1 MKSNIFNLDWDSF
14 NYRDPAQ
21 RKKLAGALQY
31 FLALPNKFVHQRFSK
46 VAEFVKQHRELQ
58 AFTTMSDG
66 YPNEKA
72 IEVVEKFHMAAE
84 YDNGYEQIFNIAD
97 FSGTKASG
105 FDVSAV
111 HSGITFSEI
120 LPGEKAKVFQFQGA
134 KYRCYFCYYGAALGW
149 HRQVFEDGDWWA
161 LEDNAIAFR
170 SAAYSS
176 RAAVYY
182 ALLEA
187 AADASGCCTIADIEC
202 SDCSERAR
210 NVANAINACA
220 TSILEKVRNRGYNL
234 NPATTQFVVL
244 TPLRLRGIVKEALGV
259 KTQAFDGSTPIV
271 DFSFQQIT
279 SMMLSRT
286 NRVMVILPGRTL
298 KAGYRM
304 DLTLFDNFDILSY
317 TDTVA
322 GWMRH
327 GGCIGDIDQVA
338 CFETEPISAS
348 CPPGGEF
355 APLGGC
361 EDVEVV
367 AARDGVIGN
376 RGAGFEPAEER
387 EEQK

>member
-1 MKSNIFNLDWDSF
+1 MKSNIFNLDWSSF
-14 NYRDPAQ
+14 DYRDPVQ
-21 RKKLAGALQY
+21 RRKLAGALQA
-31 FLALPNKFVHQRFSK
+31 FVALPNKFVPSRFAK
-46 VAEFVKQHRELQ
+46 VAEFLAAHKQIQE
-58 AFTTMSDG
+58 FTLMSDG

-72 IEVVEKFHMAAE
+72 IDVVEKFHMATE
-84 YDNGYEQIFNIAD
+84 YDNGYEQIFDVRD
-97 FSGTKASG
+97 FSNTKASG

-111 HSGITFSEI
+111 RSGLTFNEI
-120 LPGEKAKVFQFQGA
+120 IPGEKAKVYQFQGA
-134 KYRCYFCYYGAALGW
+134 KYRCYFCYYAGALGW
-149 HRQVFEDGDWWA
+149 HRQVFEDGDWWTI
-161 LEDNAIAFR
+161 EDNAMAFR

-176 RAAVYY
+176 RAGIYY

-187 AADASGCCTIADIEC
+187 AADASGCCTVAEIDC

-244 TPLRLRGIVKEALGV
+244 TPLRLRGIVKEALSV

-271 DFSFQQIT
+271 DYAFQQVT

-286 NRVMVILPGRTL
+286 NRVMVILPKRTL
-298 KAGYRM
+298 KIGYRM

-338 CFETEPISAS
+338 CFETEPVSAS
-348 CPPGGEF
+348 CPPGGSFEPIG
-355 APLGGC
+355 AC
-361 EDVEVV
+361 KDVEYGTE
-367 AARDGVIGN
+367 RDGTIPRPGEDFV
-376 RGAGFEPAEER
+376 PEER
-387 EEQK
+387 GQ